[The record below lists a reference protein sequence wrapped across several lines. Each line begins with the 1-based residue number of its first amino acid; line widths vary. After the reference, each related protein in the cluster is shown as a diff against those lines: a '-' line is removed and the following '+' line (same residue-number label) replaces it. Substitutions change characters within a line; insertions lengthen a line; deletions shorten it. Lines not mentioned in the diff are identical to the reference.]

1 MEKITGYN
9 ENSSEKPAT
18 VQRGPILTWI
28 VCAACV
34 AIFVDVS
41 QGKSQISDTLFYLT
55 STGMRSGNYWGLL
68 TSVFTHV
75 QLWHLFFNVYWLWL
89 LGGLMESAIGRLNWI
104 GFFLLA
110 AIISSGAQFAASGS
124 TGIGASGV
132 VYAMFGFMWIGRERY
147 PSFQRIVTKQNI
159 LLFIGWLIFCIIATR
174 LNIFRAGNTAHVA
187 GLLFGAGA
195 AFLSLRN
202 KAGAFQSKPQK
213 Q

>member
-9 ENSSEKPAT
+9 ENSEKPAA

-34 AIFVDVS
+34 AIFFEVS
-41 QGKSQISDTLFYLT
+41 QGKSQINDTLFYLT
-55 STGMRSGNYWGLL
+55 STGIRSGNYLGLL

-75 QLWHLFFNVYWLWL
+75 QLWHLFFNVYWLWI
-89 LGGLMESAIGRLNWI
+89 LGGLLEPAIGRLNWI
-104 GFFLLA
+104 GFFLIA
-110 AIISSGAQFAASGS
+110 AFVSSGAQFSISGS

-132 VYAMFGFMWIGRERY
+132 VYAMFGFMWIGRKRY

-159 LLFIGWLIFCIIATR
+159 RLFLGWLIFCIIATR
-174 LNIFRAGNTAHVA
+174 LNIFRVGNTAHVA
-187 GLLFGAGA
+187 GLLFGVGA
-195 AFLSLRN
+195 AFLLLRN
-202 KAGAFQSKPQK
+202 KANEFQSEQQK